1 MEKLIITACLTGAE
15 VTREQQPNLPIT
27 PDEIAEAAYEAWRA
41 GASIVHVHA
50 RKADG
55 TPTQD
60 KNVYKEIKEKIAA
73 KCDVIFQPSTGGA
86 VWHSK
91 EERIQPVYLQPEMA
105 SLSTGT
111 CNFGPDVFM
120 NTEELMEFFAKTM
133 QENGVKPEIEI
144 FERGMIDN
152 ALRMVKKGLLSMPI
166 HFDFVM
172 GVPGAISGESRDLM
186 YLANSI
192 PAGCTWTVAGIG
204 RYELPLAVMAI
215 VMGGHVRVGFE
226 DNVFYS
232 KGVLAESN
240 AQLVERIARISREC
254 GREVA
259 TPSEARKILGIKK

>member
-27 PDEIAEAAYEAWRA
+27 PDEIAQAAYEAWEA

-50 RKADG
+50 RKEDG

-60 KNVYKEIKEKIAA
+60 KEIYRQIKEKIAA

-91 EERIQPVYLQPEMA
+91 EERIQPVLIKPEMA

-120 NTEELMEFFAKTM
+120 NTEEYMESFAKTM
-133 QENGVKPEIEI
+133 MEHGVKPEIEI
-144 FERGMIDN
+144 FEKGMIDN
-152 ALRMVKKGLLSMPI
+152 ALRLVKKGLLKMPI
-166 HFDFVM
+166 HFDFVL
-172 GVPGAISGESRDLM
+172 GVPGAMPGDPRDLM
-186 YLANSI
+186 YLVNSI
-192 PAGCTWTVAGIG
+192 PSDCTWTVAGIG
-204 RYELPLAVMAI
+204 RYELPLAVIAI
-215 VMGGHVRVGFE
+215 AMGGHVRVGFE

-232 KGVLAESN
+232 KGVVADSN
-240 AQLVERIARISREC
+240 AQLVARIARIAKEC

-259 TPSEARKILGIKK
+259 KPDEARRILGLL

>member
-15 VTREQQPNLPIT
+15 VTRESQPNLPIT
-27 PDEIAEAAYEAWRA
+27 PEEIALEAYEAWKA
-41 GASIVHVHA
+41 GASIVHIHA
-50 RKADG
+50 RKDDG
-55 TPTQD
+55 TPTQSID
-60 KNVYKEIKEKIAA
+60 VYREIKERIAS

-86 VWHSK
+86 VWHTK
-91 EERIQPVYLQPEMA
+91 EERIQPVYLKPEMA

-111 CNFGPDVFM
+111 CNFGSDVFM

-152 ALRMVKKGLLSMPI
+152 AMKLVKKGLLSLPI

-172 GVPGAISGESRDLM
+172 GVPGAIPGNPSDLM
-186 YLANSI
+186 YLVNNI
-192 PAGCTWTVAGIG
+192 PSDCTWTVAGIG
-204 RYELPLAVMAI
+204 RNELPLAVMAI

-226 DNVFYS
+226 DNVWYS

-240 AQLVERIARISREC
+240 AQLVARIARISRET

-259 TPSEARKILGIKK
+259 TPAEARKILGLV

>member
-1 MEKLIITACLTGAE
+1 MDKLIITACLTGAE

-27 PDEIAEAAYEAWRA
+27 PDEIAEAAYEAWKA
-41 GASIVHVHA
+41 GASIAHVHA

-60 KNVYKEIKEKIAA
+60 KEVYREIKEKIAA
-73 KCDVIFQPSTGGA
+73 KCDIIFQPSTGGA

-91 EERIQPVYLQPEMA
+91 EERVQPVYLKPEMA

-120 NTEELMEFFAKTM
+120 NSEEYMEDFAKIM
-133 QENGVKPEIEI
+133 LENGVKPEVEI
-144 FERGMIDN
+144 FEKGMIDN
-152 ALRMVKKGLLSMPI
+152 AMKLVKKGLLKLPI
-166 HFDFVM
+166 HFDFVL
-172 GVPGAISGESRDLM
+172 GVPGAMPGEARDLT
-186 YLANSI
+186 YLVSSI
-192 PAGCTWTVAGIG
+192 PQDCTWTAAGIG
-204 RYELPLAVMAI
+204 RYELPLATMAI

-226 DNVFYS
+226 DNIYYK
-232 KGVLAESN
+232 KGEVAASN

-259 TPSEARKILGIKK
+259 NPSETRKILGITK

>member
-15 VTREQQPNLPIT
+15 VTRELQPNLPIT
-27 PDEIAEAAYEAWRA
+27 PVEIAEAAYEAWKA
-41 GASIVHVHA
+41 GASIAHIHA
-50 RKADG
+50 RKSDG

-60 KNVYKEIKEKIAA
+60 IEVYREIKKEIEKR
-73 KCDVIFQPSTGGA
+73 CDIIFQPSTGGA

-91 EERIQPVYLQPEMA
+91 EERIQPVYLKPEMA

-111 CNFGPDVFM
+111 CNFGNDVFM
-120 NTEELMEFFAKTM
+120 NSEEYMENFAKIM
-133 QENGVKPEIEI
+133 MENGVKPEIEI

-152 ALRMVKKGLLSMPI
+152 AMRLVKKGLLKTPI

-172 GVPGAISGESRDLM
+172 GVPGAIQGEPRDLM
-186 YLANSI
+186 YLVSSI
-192 PAGCTWTVAGIG
+192 PQDCTWTVAGIG

-226 DNVFYS
+226 DNIYYS
-232 KGVLAESN
+232 KGVVAESN
-240 AQLVERIARISREC
+240 AQLVARIARIAKEC

-259 TPSEARKILGIKK
+259 TPAEARKILGII